1 MRVRWCVC
9 DVVRCVCPHLCPNLP
24 DREHKEPEVV
34 PKKKRF
40 HYINTL
46 PLPRAEV
53 RPSSRRVVGRYS
65 VTGVR
70 PVLTLAQVAQELLER
85 IAADVGI
92 SGVMEL
98 YGWNVLYL
106 KELSLN
112 QEDKLGWNVNQ
123 GLEISL
129 RLRVD
134 KDHQLEFRS
143 YEEIKDVMV
152 HELTHMHIGPHDA
165 RFAFHSRSTTH
176 TTHAHTH
183 TH

>member
-1 MRVRWCVC
+1 
-9 DVVRCVCPHLCPNLP
+9 L
-24 DREHKEPEVV
+24 
-34 PKKKRF
+34 
-40 HYINTL
+40 
-46 PLPRAEV
+46 
-53 RPSSRRVVGRYS
+53 
-65 VTGVR
+65 
-70 PVLTLAQVAQELLER
+70 LTSLVAQVAKELLER

-112 QEDKLGWNVNQ
+112 QDDKLGWNVNQ

-134 KDHQLEFRS
+134 KEHPLEFRS

-165 RFAFHSRSTTH
+165 RFVTLSHAPPHTH
-176 TTHAHTH
+176 TTQCVVTNWAMS
-183 TH
+183 